1 MLLTISL
8 IAFSFLTACRKE
20 HSSPDELSKT
30 TILELKEWYNN
41 EKLQSRSNNGILSG
55 LTPKWDNVATF
66 GNGDEQVFEVEL
78 QNTQKIF
85 MAEKG
90 VAKNKLKD
98 FQKRNLFRFTKR

>member
-1 MLLTISL
+1 M
-8 IAFSFLTACRKE
+8 
-20 HSSPDELSKT
+20 
-30 TILELKEWYNN
+30 
-41 EKLQSRSNNGILSG
+41 
-55 LTPKWDNVATF
+55 ATF